1 MTSNIGSPIIQRIA
15 EEGGAADEMVD
26 AVQDVLK
33 TKFLPEFLNRI
44 DETIVFEPLKQTQIH
59 DIVKLQLKRLEKQLA
74 ANHMD
79 LEVTDRAIDAIADEG
94 FDPAF
99 GARPLKRVIQRRIQ
113 NALATELLRGEIPE
127 GSTIEVDYQNE
138 DFLFRIR
145 KEADKPTH
153 VSQ

>member
-1 MTSNIGSPIIQRIA
+1 
-15 EEGGAADEMVD
+15 
-26 AVQDVLK
+26 
-33 TKFLPEFLNRI
+33 
-44 DETIVFEPLKQTQIH
+44 
-59 DIVKLQLKRLEKQLA
+59 
-74 ANHMD
+74 

-153 VSQ
+153 VS